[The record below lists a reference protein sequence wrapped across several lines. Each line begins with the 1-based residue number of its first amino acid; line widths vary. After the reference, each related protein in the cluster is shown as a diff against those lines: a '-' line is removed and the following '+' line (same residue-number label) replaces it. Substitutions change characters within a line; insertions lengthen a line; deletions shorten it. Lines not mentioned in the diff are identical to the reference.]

1 MSYLNDVRIVSYLS
15 TRPELS
21 ISKAGRRYCNFI
33 VRLLFRNDKGENLTD
48 YMNVT
53 CFDDDAEI
61 LVRDGDVGDTIL
73 ITAYLAQ
80 QHWWVNDRHL
90 TKVVVIADS
99 VQIIAKGNGQMPPV
113 SVYDERQAQPA
124 PYNVKAGITAFV
136 SSFSIPWQKE
146 IGLRPD
152 MYENPQPQKDGTW
165 TMPSSRINAA
175 VGKFITEN
183 PNVANNMRD
192 PIQPNKDADLKRAS
206 QLIPE
211 DLPIVFNPKK
221 GRVVFL
227 PTGQQVTEKRYKEI
241 LQIQR
246 EDLNN
251 MDRDVRDR
259 ILKIAKDRYNL
270 TLKMCN
276 LPNHIEHQK
285 MNGANNVDNKG
296 NTDNNSTLD
305 NKNTNQ
311 GENYNLFGSNE
322 NDWYQDENGK
332 WIMKNL

>member
-21 ISKAGRRYCNFI
+21 ISKAGRRFCNFI

-48 YMNVT
+48 YINVT

-61 LVRDGDVGDTIL
+61 LVRDGDVGDTVL

-99 VQIIAKGNGQMPPV
+99 VQIIAKGNGQMPSV
-113 SVYDERQAQPA
+113 SIYDERQAQPA
-124 PYNVKAGITAFV
+124 PYNVKAGIAAFV
-136 SSFSIPWQKE
+136 ASFSIPWQKE
-146 IGLRPD
+146 AGFRPEV
-152 MYENPQPQKDGTW
+152 YRTPQPQKDGTW
-165 TMPSSRINAA
+165 TMPSSRVNAA

-211 DLPIVFNPKK
+211 DLPVVYNPKK

-251 MDRDVRDR
+251 MDNDIRDR

-270 TLKMCN
+270 TLKMCD
-276 LPNHIEHQK
+276 LPSYTEQENTS
-285 MNGANNVDNKG
+285 NTNDANNTN
-296 NTDNNSTLD
+296 NTENNVLGD
-305 NKNTNQ
+305 KKINQ
-311 GENYNLFGSNE
+311 GENYNFFGSNE
-322 NDWYQDENGK
+322 KDWYQDENGK
-332 WIMKNL
+332 WVMKNL